1 MPARRGWKQPKQD
14 HSVYV
19 QQLFKDFLTRNTE
32 KPADIADTDTR
43 TNFFQRDSTA
53 AVQRKQPGIF
63 DRAVYARFERDTH
76 NGGFMRQEPVAG
88 LKTGLMKW
96 IDHQRNHRTHQNV
109 LHKTTRSDDYLN
121 LPGNFF
127 SGSDQMQLPFDAADK
142 TIGNVTNNFVPPAA
156 STPFDRLSSFGISGV
171 LSDPEEFQSNTPNT
185 SPCDENTTEW
195 KAFLNSVEEYLISIH
210 QDGNPASILE
220 QQRKELEVLPV
231 STETEQPIPIINRPE
246 LTEPQ
251 TALIPSKHFSE
262 RPSWKDHSLIS
273 NQNYFLDGKCNSATT
288 LDAPDPCPSNPDKND
303 EMIVQTTKKRN
314 NVTFLIE
321 TFSQTIHEDDTTQ
334 EEILLTAS
342 PPSPTLSSRRRH
354 GLYEENTFLLPDHM
368 STDDTLMQKLDA
380 LLDDDDFNGMQK
392 GFIGDFDFTS
402 PANQT
407 MNVTFP
413 THFQISEDTL
423 EDSMLNVDIAET
435 PLHLSQDM
443 LSATTLSVIRE
454 PFF

>member
-185 SPCDENTTEW
+185 SPCDENTIEW

-210 QDGNPASILE
+210 QD
-220 QQRKELEVLPV
+220 
-231 STETEQPIPIINRPE
+231 
-246 LTEPQ
+246 
-251 TALIPSKHFSE
+251 
-262 RPSWKDHSLIS
+262 
-273 NQNYFLDGKCNSATT
+273 
-288 LDAPDPCPSNPDKND
+288 
-303 EMIVQTTKKRN
+303 
-314 NVTFLIE
+314 
-321 TFSQTIHEDDTTQ
+321 DDTTQ